1 MLDSIILSE
10 KMQLTK
16 DLHTVIFDSNAQ
28 TGHYPSPGV
37 VLTYSRCNVYRYI
50 CLKSSNNVHSEIGQN
65 SSTLHNTMLE
75 LIRENNFGKLQ
86 IAVEILKYQLSF
98 FQAEKI
104 FTYLAPLLRA
114 LNTVGDI
121 TFYLFQSLF

>member
-1 MLDSIILSE
+1 
-10 KMQLTK
+10 
-16 DLHTVIFDSNAQ
+16 
-28 TGHYPSPGV
+28 
-37 VLTYSRCNVYRYI
+37 
-50 CLKSSNNVHSEIGQN
+50 
-65 SSTLHNTMLE
+65 MLE